1 MCEISGFFRI
11 YCFSVLFYVLHSMH
25 AWFMLGIPKIWYSI
39 FFLLITIVALTK
51 RYFKFSTHL
60 VPIFTFFLMF
70 VWMKITGSLFGIIE
84 GGINAFLFATI
95 LSLKEKYILS
105 VLQFVTKSL
114 SVILLISIIGFF
126 LYKIGLPLP
135 STRLNTTDLL
145 FGTNLNNFY
154 LFVYNLS
161 PHTFARFQS
170 VFLEPG
176 YLTLGVAPLLF
187 LHKYDVR
194 NKQVLILLF
203 AQLLSFSLAG
213 YIILVV
219 GYIFSSLCSSEK
231 GKYIS
236 LLYGLALIVIILMV
250 MALFLGQDFFQTM
263 ILDRLQ
269 IVDGSLAGDDRSSAY
284 LDFQY
289 EKMMLTDDK
298 WFGIGYDADF
308 SDKGVSGYKLFVVQH
323 GILGGILVVLA
334 YISSVR
340 KVGLN
345 YNTGLVFV
353 TLLMLYQNSYPDSM
367 CVLFPI
373 ACAYYQFKRS
383 SEQAAKYIYT

>member
-1 MCEISGFFRI
+1 MCEIKGFLRI
-11 YCFSVLFYVLHSMH
+11 YSLSVLFYVLHSMH

-39 FFLLITIVALTK
+39 FFLLITLVALTK
-51 RYFKFSTHL
+51 GYFKFSSRAL
-60 VPIFTFFLMF
+60 PILFFSLMF
-70 VWMKITGSLFGIIE
+70 IWMKITGSMFGLVE
-84 GGINAFLFATI
+84 GGINAFLFTTI

-114 SVILLISIIGFF
+114 SVILLISMIGFV
-126 LYKIGLPLP
+126 LYKIGFPLP
-135 STRLNTTDLL
+135 NTRMNTSDLL
-145 FGTNLNNFY
+145 LGTNLNNFY
-154 LFVYNLS
+154 LFVYNLT

-170 VFLEPG
+170 IFLEPG

-187 LHKYDVR
+187 IHKYDFR

-213 YIILVV
+213 YIILII
-219 GYIFSSLCSSEK
+219 GYIFSSVCSSEK
-231 GKYIS
+231 GKYIG
-236 LLYGLALIVIILMV
+236 LLYGLVIMVIALVVMV
-250 MALFLGQDFFQTM
+250 VFLGQEFFQTM

-269 IVDGSLAGDDRSSAY
+269 IVDGSLAGDDRSSVY

-289 EKMMLTDDK
+289 AKMMLSDDK
-298 WFGIGYDADF
+298 WFGIDYNTDF
-308 SDKGVSGYKLFVVQH
+308 SDKGVSGYKLFAVQH
-323 GILGGILVVLA
+323 GILGVLLVVLA
-334 YISSVR
+334 YVSSIR
-340 KVGLN
+340 KIGFN
-345 YNTGLVFV
+345 YNTGIIFV

-373 ACAYYQFKRS
+373 ACSYYQFKRS